1 MRHLRELTACL
12 AQGYEAA
19 VCFVIQM
26 EGMKDFSPNDVT
38 HPEFGA
44 ALREAHRAGVQV
56 LAHGCSVTPHSLT
69 MGMPVPVL
77 L

>member
-1 MRHLRELTACL
+1 
-12 AQGYEAA
+12 
-19 VCFVIQM
+19 
-26 EGMKDFSPNDVT
+26 MKDFSPNDVT